1 MAIDKVAIIGL
12 DCGEPS
18 LVFERWRDLLP
29 NMRRLMRYGRWGR
42 MRSCIPPIT
51 VPAWSCMATSK
62 DPGVLGTYGFRNRK
76 DYSYEGLEIATSLQV
91 KEPRI
96 WDVLSNAGRPS
107 IILGVPQTYP
117 ITRPPTGAMVACWL
131 TPDITCDY
139 TWPRDL
145 KDRIR
150 QWVGEYILD
159 VKGFRSE
166 DKDSILRQI
175 YEMTKKRF
183 ELSKRLLREYPWSL
197 FWMVEMGVDRIH
209 HAFWSYMDPKHH
221 RYTPGHKYADA
232 IRDYYIYLDMRMGEL
247 LGAMDL
253 DRTAVWVVSDHGAQC
268 MEGGICFNDWLIRE
282 GYLVL
287 KDPPF
292 KPTKFRFDLVDWT
305 KTTAWGEGGY
315 YGRCFINVEGREPHG
330 LVPKR
335 RYDAFCEELIAKLE
349 SMKDE
354 QGRRLGTKVYRPGD
368 VYETVNGIAPDLIVL
383 FGNLRYRSVGSVGNP
398 SIFTLE
404 NDTGPD
410 DANHAAD
417 GMYILSHPSLGAG
430 RRDDKATLYDVMPTT
445 LAMLDI
451 PPAAGLKGK
460 TLIG

>member
-18 LVFERWRDLLP
+18 LVFEQWLDHLP
-29 NMRRLMRYGRWGR
+29 NMRRLMRYGKWGR
-42 MRSCIPPIT
+42 MRSCVPPIT

-76 DYSYEGLEIATSLQV
+76 DYSYDGLEIATSLQV
-91 KEPRI
+91 REPRI
-96 WDVLSNAGRPS
+96 WDVLSDAGRPS

-117 ITRPPTGAMVACWL
+117 ITRPLTGAMVACWL

-145 KDRIR
+145 KNRIQ

-175 YEMTKKRF
+175 YEMTEKRF
-183 ELSKRLLREYPWSL
+183 ELSRHLLREYPWSL

-221 RYTPGHKYADA
+221 RYTPGHKYASA
-232 IRDYYIYLDMRMGEL
+232 IRDYYIYLDTKIGEL
-247 LGAMDL
+247 LAAMDR

-268 MEGGICFNDWLIRE
+268 MEGGICFNDWLIE
-282 GYLVL
+282 QGYLAL
-287 KDPPF
+287 KEPAA
-292 KPTKFRFDLVDWT
+292 KPTRFRFDMVDWT
-305 KTTAWGEGGY
+305 RTKAWGEGGY
-315 YGRCFINVEGREPHG
+315 YGRCFVNVEGREPNG
-330 LVPKR
+330 LVPR
-335 RYDAFCEELIAKLE
+335 SRYDAFCAELIGKLE
-349 SMKDE
+349 SMPDDHGKP
-354 QGRRLGTKVYRPGD
+354 LGTKVYRPGD
-368 VYETVNGIAPDLIVL
+368 IYETVNGVAPDLVVL
-383 FGNLRYRSVGSVGNP
+383 FGNLRHRSVGSVGNP
-398 SIFTLE
+398 SVFTME

-417 GMYILSHPSLGAG
+417 GMYVLSHPSFGPG
-430 RRDDKATLYDVMPTT
+430 KCNDTATLYDVMPTT
-445 LAMLDI
+445 LKMLGMSA
-451 PPAAGLKGK
+451 PAGVKGK
-460 TLIG
+460 MLI